1 MLCLTWKK
9 HRQCIKQFY
18 FQQDLPTTV
27 EELDSFR
34 EAQRLLQNQ
43 LLEKHSLLLK
53 AVTKQKEQLKE
64 IQQHMIL
71 NLQSQLF
78 VDPVKLQEK
87 CAGYFERNKDLSER
101 HEEQELALESISR
114 KLEAQI
120 QTAEQRYQRH
130 FKVLMDK
137 RTEEEKEDAASTAEA
152 VDDFMETAPI
162 EQQQAQIENDKVA
175 VDGIDSLPQNQPGEL
190 QVQQSSSA
198 LELITVDTQLD
209 LQQHAHI
216 DEVQSSASMFK
227 RSAASPSNQG
237 NQKVRR
243 VETNSKQMWQQPFST
258 GAQLDQHQQRQQQQQ
273 QATVAAT
280 PPSWQ
285 PSTAGQ
291 TVTNQEFVQTFPG
304 INDRGSVTAT
314 TSVTSAPLL
323 APREVGMQPN
333 QSARGQDSVPSQSAA
348 FSLGA
353 TDLSQA
359 LLQSFS
365 AVPQVN
371 ALMFGGNMP
380 GTGAFQGST
389 GQNGLGFAAPQVGAA
404 TSNAFQQ
411 QQLPQGSE
419 MNPSVGQFVEQFL
432 TNTSQNQ
439 QIMQVLLTV
448 LSALQ
453 SQPQVAASLIT
464 LLKQIQG
471 NQHQQQQQQQQ
482 PPPQGESLMPTQPT
496 TAQYTVGSSTQGQTT
511 SQLRTTAP
519 PPYSYANEVV
529 YQQQR
534 QQQQQQ
540 QPPPLSHNQR
550 RHPQQQQ
557 LQRPRGMF
565 QSQQQQQTRREA
577 PGLAM
582 SRVSS
587 TTTSYNVA
595 LQQQQQHH
603 QQQQQHQ
610 PQHQQQ
616 HQHQQHQQHRQ
627 HQHQQHQQQQHQQQ
641 DRQLHLQQ
649 QLSRNTSMN
658 SVVGSQIPSS
668 TNTSSSTSYMPY
680 EAIPSTSTGSPSPAR
695 NLALAEKK
703 KTSKPKG
710 DYFSNFTSEELRAM
724 LMDSP
729 GELSSN
735 ESASDSSANKQE
747 KKLEDEEL
755 LYNPLLTQQQQL
767 LALHQ
772 V

>member
-1 MLCLTWKK
+1 MHTLLENAGNIYKK
-9 HRQCIKQFY
+9 NY

-27 EELDSFR
+27 EELESFR

-43 LLEKHSLLLK
+43 LLEKHSLLLE

-114 KLEAQI
+114 KLEVQI
-120 QTAEQRYQRH
+120 QTAERRNQRH

-137 RTEEEKEDAASTAEA
+137 RAEEQKECEARTAKSA
-152 VDDFMETAPI
+152 DDFMDTAPI
-162 EQQQAQIENDKVA
+162 EQQQAQIESDGMV
-175 VDGIDSLPQNQPGEL
+175 VDSIDSLPQNQPGEL
-190 QVQQSSSA
+190 QVQQCSSA
-198 LELITVDTQLD
+198 LELITVDAQLD

-216 DEVQSSASMFK
+216 DEVQSSASMLK
-227 RSAASPSNQG
+227 RNAASPSNRASP
-237 NQKVRR
+237 KVRR
-243 VETNSKQMWQQPFST
+243 VETNSQQMWQQPFST
-258 GAQLDQHQQRQQQQQ
+258 GTQRDQQRHQQQQQ
-273 QATVAAT
+273 QATIAAT
-280 PPSWQ
+280 PQSWQ

-291 TVTNQEFVQTFPG
+291 TVANQEFVQAFPG
-304 INDRGSVTAT
+304 TSDRSSVTAT

-323 APREVGMQPN
+323 APREVGIQPN
-333 QSARGQDSVPSQSAA
+333 QSARGQESVPSQSGAY
-348 FSLGA
+348 SLGA
-353 TDLSQA
+353 NDLSQA

-380 GTGAFQGST
+380 SAEAFQGST
-389 GQNGLGFAAPQVGAA
+389 GQNGLGFATPQVGAA

-411 QQLPQGSE
+411 QQLLQGSE
-419 MNPSVGQFVEQFL
+419 MNPSVGQFVGQFL

-471 NQHQQQQQQQQ
+471 NQQQQQ
-482 PPPQGESLMPTQPT
+482 PQGEPLLPTQPT
-496 TAQYTVGSSTQGQTT
+496 AAQFTVGSSTQGQTT

-519 PPYSYANEVV
+519 PPYSYANEAG

-534 QQQQQQ
+534 QQQQQQQQ

-587 TTTSYNVA
+587 TTTSYSMA
-595 LQQQQQHH
+595 LQQQQQ
-603 QQQQQHQ
+603 QQ
-610 PQHQQQ
+610 
-616 HQHQQHQQHRQ
+616 
-627 HQHQQHQQQQHQQQ
+627 QQHQQQQHQQQ
-641 DRQLHLQQ
+641 HQHQQQQQQQQQQERQLHLQQ

-658 SVVGSQIPSS
+658 NVVGSQIPSS
-668 TNTSSSTSYMPY
+668 TNTSSSASYMPY

-703 KTSKPKG
+703 KTSKPKN

-735 ESASDSSANKQE
+735 GSASDSSANKQE

-772 V
+772 VC

>member
-1 MLCLTWKK
+1 M
-9 HRQCIKQFY
+9 
-18 FQQDLPTTV
+18 
-27 EELDSFR
+27 
-34 EAQRLLQNQ
+34 
-43 LLEKHSLLLK
+43 LLK

-120 QTAEQRYQRH
+120 QTAERRYQRH

-137 RTEEEKEDAASTAEA
+137 RTEEQKADEA
-152 VDDFMETAPI
+152 RSAQAGDDFMDTAPV
-162 EQQQAQIENDKVA
+162 EQQQAQIESDDMIVND
-175 VDGIDSLPQNQPGEL
+175 IDSLPQNHPGEL

-216 DEVQSSASMFK
+216 DEVQSSASTLK
-227 RSAASPSNQG
+227 RNAASPSNQA
-237 NQKVRR
+237 NQKIRR

-258 GAQLDQHQQRQQQQQ
+258 STQLDQHQQRQQQQ
-273 QATVAAT
+273 ATIAAAT
-280 PPSWQ
+280 PVSWQ
-285 PSTAGQ
+285 PSTTSQSVA
-291 TVTNQEFVQTFPG
+291 NQDFAQAFPG

-314 TSVTSAPLL
+314 TSVTSAPVL
-323 APREVGMQPN
+323 APREVSMQQN
-333 QSARGQDSVPSQSAA
+333 HSTRGEESVPSQSAA
-348 FSLGA
+348 YSLGA
-353 TDLSQA
+353 NDLPQA
-359 LLQSFS
+359 LLQSFPS
-365 AVPQVN
+365 APQAN
-371 ALMFGGNMP
+371 SGMLGGNMP
-380 GTGAFQGST
+380 GGGAFQGPT
-389 GQNGLGFAAPQVGAA
+389 GQNGLGFATPQVGAT

-411 QQLPQGSE
+411 QQLLQGSE

-471 NQHQQQQQQQQ
+471 NQQQQQQLQQQQQQQQ
-482 PPPQGESLMPTQPT
+482 QQHQQHQQPQGELLLPIQPT
-496 TAQYTVGSSTQGQTT
+496 AAQFTVGSSTQGQATA
-511 SQLRTTAP
+511 QHRTTAP

-540 QPPPLSHNQR
+540 QQQQQHQQPPPLSHNQR
-550 RHPQQQQ
+550 RLPQQQQ
-557 LQRPRGMF
+557 LQRPRGIY
-565 QSQQQQQTRREA
+565 QSQQQQTRREA

-582 SRVSS
+582 NRVSA
-587 TTTSYNVA
+587 TTTSYSVA
-595 LQQQQQHH
+595 LQQQQQH
-603 QQQQQHQ
+603 QQQQQQ
-610 PQHQQQ
+610 RQQQQQQQQRQQQQQ
-616 HQHQQHQQHRQ
+616 HQHQQ
-627 HQHQQHQQQQHQQQ
+627 QQQE
-641 DRQLHLQQ
+641 RQLHPQQ
-649 QLSRNTSMN
+649 QLSRSTPMN
-658 SVVGSQIPSS
+658 SMVGSHIPSS

-680 EAIPSTSTGSPSPAR
+680 QAMPSTSTGSPSPAR
-695 NLALAEKK
+695 NLAPAEKK
-703 KTSKPKG
+703 KTCKPKG

-735 ESASDSSANKQE
+735 EGASDSSANKQE